1 MTQTMGALSEKG
13 CGWNELAAALE
24 DRRRDDADWQH
35 GRTALFVF
43 NAGEEVRQVG
53 EKAYLAYMAENA
65 LGLRAFPSLGAMEA
79 DILAVAHEL
88 MHAPPGAAG
97 AFTTGG
103 TDSITMAVK
112 ACRDWAAARGMDTV
126 GAEIVAPE
134 TAHPAFNKA
143 AHLMNLNVVRVP
155 VQTDYLADP
164 AAIGA
169 AVSERTIMLVASAPC
184 FPYGLVDPVP
194 DVAEVAA
201 QRGLWMHVD
210 ACVGGYFIPFAEQ
223 LGVEVPAWD
232 FRVPGVCSISAD
244 LHKYGYAPKGA
255 STMLYRSE
263 EMFSHQE
270 FSFDVWPSGRMTTP
284 TLHGTR
290 PGGAIAGAWA
300 VQQYLGHA
308 GYRETTRKVIAARE
322 KIEEGAGHLG
332 FHPVGRP
339 KLGLTALTHPKKNV
353 MAIADAM
360 AAKGWVSS
368 RTGRPPA
375 IHLMLSPAH
384 SDVTGQYVSDLAETT
399 AAAGARIEGQE
410 AHGQYA

>member
-1 MTQTMGALSEKG
+1 MGALPEQG
-13 CGWNELAAALE
+13 RGWNELTAALE
-24 DRRRDDADWQH
+24 HHRARDADWKH
-35 GRTALFVF
+35 ARTALYVF
-43 NAGEEVRQVG
+43 NAGEEVRRVG
-53 EKAYLAYMAENA
+53 EQAYLSYMAENA

-79 DILAVAHEL
+79 EIVAIAHEL
-88 MHAPPGAAG
+88 MHAPAGAAG

-112 ACRDWAAARGMDTV
+112 ACRDRAASLGMDTV

-143 AHLMNLNVVRVP
+143 SHLMNLAVVRVP
-155 VQTDYLADP
+155 VLDDFTADP
-164 AAIGA
+164 RAMAA
-169 AVSERTIMLVASAPC
+169 AVTDRTIMMVASAPC
-184 FPYGLVDPVP
+184 FPFGLVDPVP
-194 DVAEVAA
+194 EVAA
-201 QRGLWMHVD
+201 VAKERGLWCHVD
-210 ACVGGYFIPFAEQ
+210 ACVGGYFLPFAEQ

-255 STMLYRSE
+255 STVLYRSE
-263 EMFSHQE
+263 ELFQHQP
-270 FSFDVWPSGRMTTP
+270 FSFDVWQSGRMTTP

-300 VQQYLGHA
+300 VLQHLGHS
-308 GYRETTRKVIAARE
+308 GYRETTRNVLAARAA
-322 KIEEGAGHLG
+322 IEEGAAQLG
-332 FHPVGRP
+332 FHPVGEPR
-339 KLGLTALTHPKKNV
+339 LGLTALTHAEKDV

-360 AAKGWVSS
+360 AARGWISS

-384 SDVTGQYVSDLAETT
+384 LDVVDDYLGDLAAVTD
-399 AAAGARIEGQE
+399 AAGARTQADGMGE
-410 AHGQYA
+410 YT